1 MKKIVLFG
9 LLLTTIQSLFSQEIK
24 TPGTY
29 VPGEVLVQIDD
40 PMWLPEIIGEL
51 QIVNS
56 TYTGLRVSKEVSR
69 PVNIWLLAFDENAIT
84 HDDML
89 NALVNN
95 KHILIAQNNHYVQE
109 RITTPNDPIFGTQW
123 HHVDGSD
130 NDIDSDLAWD
140 ITTGGT
146 TNTGHEIVVCVIEG
160 GGAAWNHED
169 LIANHWVNTAE
180 IDGNSIDDD
189 GNGYI
194 DDYNGWNSGNNT
206 DNIATGDHGTG
217 VSGMIGARGDNG
229 IDATGIN
236 WNVKIMQV
244 DMGGISE
251 ANVIAAYTYP
261 LTMRQLYTSS
271 GGTEG
276 AFVVATNASWGID
289 NANPAS
295 YPLWC
300 NFYDTLG
307 EAGILNCGATANN
320 NVNID
325 AVGDMPTACSSPYMI
340 SVTATN
346 SSDVRTF
353 SGYGQTTID
362 VGAPGGGVITLANT
376 NATTTTSGTSF
387 ASPLTA
393 GVIALIYSVP
403 CSDIAVLAMS
413 DPQEAADLVREA
425 LFDGVDLVPNLT
437 TETVTGGRI
446 NAFNSV
452 ELISV
457 LSPFTFSGATTVIN
471 ETTGSDGS
479 IDLTVTGGNGTLDF
493 AWTGPGGFTSSN
505 EDPSG
510 LVAGSYEVTVTDAN
524 NCSFTLS
531 NILVTLTS
539 TASIQSN
546 NFEFS
551 IYPNPAQKEFT
562 LNLTEG
568 QEATLVLFDALGN
581 IVLTQQANKT
591 TTVGVSAL
599 AKGIYVYTITTQNG
613 NQATGKLVIE

>member
-1 MKKIVLFG
+1 MKKLVLFS
-9 LLLTTIQSLFSQEIK
+9 LLLASVQSLFSQQII
-24 TPGTY
+24 TPGSY

-40 PMWLPEIIGEL
+40 PMWLPEIISDL
-51 QIVNS
+51 QIVSS
-56 TYTGLRVSKEVSR
+56 TYTGLRVSKEISR
-69 PVNIWLLAFDENAIT
+69 PVNIWLFAFDENTIS
-84 HDDML
+84 HDAML
-89 NALVNN
+89 AALYTN

-109 RITTPNDPIFGTQW
+109 RATTPNDAIFGTQW

-140 ITTGGT
+140 ITTGGA
-146 TNTGHEIVVCVIEG
+146 TNNGHEIVVCVIEG
-160 GGAAWNHED
+160 GGSDWNHED

-180 IDGNSIDDD
+180 IDGNGIDDD

-206 DNIATGDHGTG
+206 DNIAAGDHGTG
-217 VSGMIGARGDNG
+217 VSGMIGARGNNN
-229 IDATGIN
+229 IDAAGIN

-244 DMGGISE
+244 DMAGITES
-251 ANVIAAYTYP
+251 NVIAAYTYP

-289 NANPAS
+289 NANPS
-295 YPLWC
+295 GYPLWC
-300 NFYDTLG
+300 NFYNTLG
-307 EAGILNCGATANN
+307 QAGILNCGATANN

-403 CSDIAVLAMS
+403 CSDIAILAMS
-413 DPQEAADLVREA
+413 DPQAAADLVREA
-425 LFDGVDLVPNLT
+425 LLDGVDLVPNLT

-457 LSPFTFSGATTVIN
+457 LSPFTFLGATTVIN
-471 ETTGSDGS
+471 ESAGNDGS

-493 AWTGPGGFTSSN
+493 SWTGPGGFTSSN

-510 LVAGSYEVTVTDAN
+510 LIAGSYEVTVTDAN

-531 NILVTLTS
+531 NILVTVTS

-546 NFEFS
+546 SFEFS

-562 LNLTEG
+562 LHLTEG
-568 QEATLVLFDALGN
+568 QQVTLVLYDAIGN
-581 IVLTQQANKT
+581 TVLTQQANKT
-591 TTVGVSAL
+591 SSIGVSAL
-599 AKGIYVYTITTQNG
+599 AKGIYVYTITTQSG